1 MEQFKS
7 TLYRQTMFAEFER
20 DMHLA
25 YQNGETLTAEY
36 LSNHYYE
43 LVKKYHGPSVTVD
56 EAIALE
62 WSRIPHFYT
71 PFYVYQYATSF
82 AASFA
87 IYENIS
93 KNKPNAFEKYVGL
106 LKAGGSKYPIEEAL
120 EAGIDFTKK
129 ETFEAVTNRM
139 DELVNELEKLLKE

>member
-71 PFYVYQYATSF
+71 PFYVYQYATGYS
-82 AASFA
+82 AAIALSTRILNEGQSAVDDYIRFLSGGS
-87 IYENIS
+87 S
-93 KNKPNAFEKYVGL
+93 KDPIDL
-106 LKAGGSKYPIEEAL
+106 LKIAGVDMSQSTPIEEAL
-120 EAGIDFTKK
+120 KVF
-129 ETFEAVTNRM
+129 
-139 DELVNELEKLLKE
+139 EKLIKDFK